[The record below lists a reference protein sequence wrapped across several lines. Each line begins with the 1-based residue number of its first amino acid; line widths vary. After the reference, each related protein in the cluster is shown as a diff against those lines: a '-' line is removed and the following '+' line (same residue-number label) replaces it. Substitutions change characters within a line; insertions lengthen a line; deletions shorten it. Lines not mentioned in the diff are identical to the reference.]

1 MLNIVNKLVK
11 IIAKNKN
18 QNIILLRQKEI
29 IQWIFNDLTFLP
41 IIDDEL
47 CMTKRKKI
55 LKKNEFEWG
64 KKMLLLKNKNI
75 KVNKQWT
82 NKFGEYICEEIYTLL
97 DKNVYIPKKINHF
110 QPDLET
116 DNEIIEVKTGT
127 YGTEGTAHEKILG
140 VPFKYAD
147 IPELY
152 KKPLKIF
159 LIGESE
165 RKGRDLYGILNSNKR
180 TDKKNKYINF
190 FKENGIE
197 YIASTDLLKSLI

>member
-1 MLNIVNKLVK
+1 M
-11 IIAKNKN
+11 
-18 QNIILLRQKEI
+18 
-29 IQWIFNDLTFLP
+29 NDLLY
-41 IIDDEL
+41 IDDEIINL
-47 CMTKRKKI
+47 EVFLATFEDNYNIYTAKSTKEAEKI
-55 LKKNEFEWG
+55 LKDNEFEWG

-140 VPFKYAD
+140 VPFFSN
-147 IPELY
+147 PE
-152 KKPLKIF
+152 
-159 LIGESE
+159 
-165 RKGRDLYGILNSNKR
+165 
-180 TDKKNKYINF
+180 
-190 FKENGIE
+190 
-197 YIASTDLLKSLI
+197 